1 MAALTGDALREAEDE
16 FTDAFN
22 RNRAILAGFSKC
34 ESAMDLACVRDG
46 FHLGMAKALQLESY
60 KAVQD
65 HIVKDMRVAAAAAID
80 VDVFQTSVAVAR
92 QAPGWKAMVAEVM
105 KKAAKTLSGP
115 IVMQILFLS
124 LLYFG
129 NNQLSFFS
137 YTLADPGT
145 IYLFKSG
152 STFIVATVQTC
163 CGVKT
168 FSCDQWKSL
177 ALQACGMIIV
187 QYDPCQNK
195 GRYSVLAYSC
205 MCFSS
210 VITALCAVRNEHMVK
225 NYNVGLNVQ
234 NAVLYFGG
242 LCFNLAGFHLLPNPS
257 SKAAVG
263 FFEGYDSVP
272 AVGVVFANSI
282 VGLAISATYKYAD
295 AVVKCLASDVT
306 SVLLI
311 IVSVQFF
318 DLKPNIT
325 MWCGMGVVTYAVHAY
340 INATTQVV
348 PLKSE
353 KLGKGQDEEA
363 TIEMARLI
371 QEPTSEAVP
380 RNIGR
385 SVPAGSNLAEAYS
398 GADFRDRAEVHRKIC
413 SSGIELG

>member
-1 MAALTGDALREAEDE
+1 MTQASVKKKV
-16 FTDAFN
+16 
-22 RNRAILAGFSKC
+22 LAGLSFVVVSTMVGILYKVSQVSTGGFKYSTM
-34 ESAMDLACVRDG
+34 SAVTMSETWKFFMSCS
-46 FHLGMAKALQLESY
+46 FH
-60 KAVQD
+60 
-65 HIVKDMRVAAAAAID
+65 
-80 VDVFQTSVAVAR
+80 VFDPAH
-92 QAPGWKAMVAEVM
+92 AEEGVSRIRTAYNS
-105 KKAAKTLSGP
+105 AAKTLSGP